1 MIMGLVMGV
10 SEFADAYILYVKM
23 FKSITYSLFA
33 LYLYILIFSI
43 LICSVTLS
51 IHKKPLKP
59 FSWHMLWIQQYNMAI
74 RVIEQIRIQ
83 QYTNTMV

>member
-23 FKSITYSLFA
+23 FKSITYSLLA

-51 IHKKPLKP
+51 IHKKTLT
-59 FSWHMLWIQQYNMAI
+59 WIQQYNMAI